1 MTDPERVPVIVGV
14 GQIAD
19 RPEHWSDGF
28 DSLGLMDAALRR
40 ADADAGGGW
49 LTDLD
54 TLATVDQISCPDL
67 VTIADDL
74 AARLGATRART
85 ETTDMAHGDSPV
97 RLLNE
102 AANRIG
108 AGEIRI
114 AAIVGGESLR
124 TSAARARNADP
135 DKRPSDILRGS
146 PKRLGHPFR
155 RAHGLNA
162 PTDTYP
168 LYENAT
174 RAAWGQTLA
183 EGQAET
189 GEIWSRLAQVAAAT
203 EGAWIRTPPT
213 AEEIVTPT
221 PANRPIAHPY
231 TKFMV
236 ANASVNQGAG
246 FLVTSLAEAR
256 RRGVSDARLVH
267 IGHGAAAREP
277 AELLEREDYTRSPSM
292 RAVLTAALDRNGV
305 TADDLTHVELY
316 SCFPCVPKMARRI
329 LDWPVDRPVTVF
341 GGLTFGGAPVANY
354 MGHAIVCMAGLL
366 RGTDGKGLVY
376 GNGGIVTTN
385 HAILL
390 SGVPLD
396 GVTFPQDFDV
406 QAAADANRGPAPG
419 ISETHTGPVTVES
432 WTVHYTRTGSPE
444 RGVVVARLPDGKR
457 TLALVPPDHA
467 GTIARLLSDSDIV
480 GAEGRIDQSGT
491 DRVFSFA
498 EGQPVG
504 RQGNSAR

>member
-1 MTDPERVPVIVGV
+1 MRDPERIPVIVGV

-19 RPEHWSDGF
+19 RPDHWQDGL
-28 DSLGLMDAALRR
+28 DSLGLMEAALRR

-49 LTDLD
+49 LSDLD

-67 VTIADDL
+67 TTIADDL

-85 ETTDMAHGDSPV
+85 ETTDMPHGDSPV

-124 TSAARARNADP
+124 TSAARARAGDP
-135 DKRPSDILRGS
+135 GKRPGDILRGS
-146 PKRLGHPFR
+146 PKRLANPFR
-155 RAHGLNA
+155 AAHGLNA
-162 PTDTYP
+162 PTDMYP

-174 RAAWGQTLA
+174 REAWGQTLA
-183 EGQAET
+183 AGQGET
-189 GEIWSRLAQVAAAT
+189 GAIWSRMAKVAADT
-203 EGAWIRTPPT
+203 EGAWIRSAPD
-213 AEEIVTPT
+213 AEEIVTPS

-246 FLVTSLAEAR
+246 FIVTSLAEAR
-256 RRGVSDARLVH
+256 RRGLPDSRTVH
-267 IGHGAAAREP
+267 VGLGAAAKEP
-277 AELLEREDYTRSPSM
+277 AELLDREGYTRSPSM
-292 RAVLTAALDRNGV
+292 QAVLTATLARNAV
-305 TADDLTHVELY
+305 TAADLAHVELY

-329 LDWPVDRPVTVF
+329 IGWPEDRPVTVF

-354 MGHAIVCMAGLL
+354 MGHAIVCMTDRL
-366 RGTDGKGLVY
+366 RGTGTKGLVY

-390 SGVPLD
+390 SGAPLAD
-396 GVTFPQDFDV
+396 AVFPQDFDV
-406 QAAADANRGPAPG
+406 QADADALRGPPPG
-419 ISETHTGPVTVES
+419 VSDSHTGPVSVES
-432 WTVHYTRTGSPE
+432 WTVHYDRDGALL
-444 RGVVVARLPDGKR
+444 RGVIVARLPDGMR
-457 TLALVPPDHA
+457 TLALVPPDDTA
-467 GTIARLLSDSDIV
+467 TIAEMISGDALV
-480 GAEGRIDQSGT
+480 GRAGRIDRKG
-491 DRVFSFA
+491 DLRVFRFA
-498 EGQPVG
+498 
-504 RQGNSAR
+504 AA